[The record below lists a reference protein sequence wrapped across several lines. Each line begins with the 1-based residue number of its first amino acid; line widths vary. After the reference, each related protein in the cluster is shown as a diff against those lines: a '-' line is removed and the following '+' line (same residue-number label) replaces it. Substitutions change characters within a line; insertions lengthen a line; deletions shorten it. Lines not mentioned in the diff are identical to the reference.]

1 MILNGIH
8 LHEFQRLSEARFCR
22 MCKCNISNSKAE
34 DWIGS
39 QDGKYCI
46 ECEEE
51 YSFSTRG
58 EMEELK

>member
-1 MILNGIH
+1 MID
-8 LHEFQRLSEARFCR
+8 RFCR

-46 ECEEE
+46 ECEEQ

-58 EMEELK
+58 ELEESK